1 MNEFGKDWFV
11 VRCRLIVAIG
21 LVKPMVWGWS
31 DQRHLA
37 GQTV

>member
-21 LVKPMVWGWS
+21 LVKPMVRGWY
-31 DQRHLA
+31 LA